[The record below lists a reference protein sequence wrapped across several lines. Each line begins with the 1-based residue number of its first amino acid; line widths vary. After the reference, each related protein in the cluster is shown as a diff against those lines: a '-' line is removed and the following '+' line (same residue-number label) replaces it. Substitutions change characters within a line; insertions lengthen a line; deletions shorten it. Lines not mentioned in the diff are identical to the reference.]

1 MPNLTYKMLLST
13 NDSDIIAL
21 ESAYRTTDTARFLS
35 ISDGYFDY
43 VTSTDNVHFY
53 KVYMSD
59 VLVGTLHL
67 ETEGEVLF
75 MSILVFSEYRGKGI
89 GKEAL
94 RNVQIDSFRLGFER
108 IEVSVDEKN
117 TASLQLFEG
126 AGLLRISKEDELISL
141 VYRKRRKYDVSE

>member
-1 MPNLTYKMLLST
+1 MPNLTYKKLLST

-21 ESAYRTTDTARFLS
+21 ESAYRTPDTAGFLS

-59 VLVGTLHL
+59 VLVGALHL
-67 ETEGEVLF
+67 ETAGEMLF

-94 RNVQIDSFRLGFER
+94 RNIQIDSFGLGFER

-117 TASLQLFEG
+117 TASLRLFEG
-126 AGLLRISKEDELISL
+126 AGFLCISKEVELINF
-141 VYRKRRKYDVSE
+141 VYQKENN